1 MRTAVLQRE
10 HEIGTGTITIQC
22 GDKKARRALS
32 NQAEHRLQETK
43 SVAEALIVTNKRA
56 RGRCGFPQ
64 GGKPSKGVGR
74 PTVPHSRKVNF
85 SLEDAERDWP
95 LEQAETW
102 AGCQDKPR
110 GERGGSSC
118 LFRLLGIV

>member
-1 MRTAVLQRE
+1 MAT
-10 HEIGTGTITIQC
+10 
-22 GDKKARRALS
+22 KRRDVHGLI
-32 NQAEHRLQETK
+32 RLNIRCRETK

-64 GGKPSKGVGR
+64 GGKPSTGVGR
-74 PTVPHSRKVNF
+74 PTVPHIRKVNF
-85 SLEDAERDWP
+85 SLEDVECDWT

-102 AGCQDKPR
+102 TGCQDKPR

>member
-1 MRTAVLQRE
+1 MPTAVLQSE
-10 HEIGTGTITIQC
+10 HEIGTGMITIQY
-22 GDKKARRALS
+22 GDKKARRDGLI
-32 NQAEHRLQETK
+32 RLNIRCRETK

-56 RGRCGFPQ
+56 RRRCGFPQ

-95 LEQAETW
+95 LEQAETRT
-102 AGCQDKPR
+102 GCQDKPL
-110 GERGGSSC
+110 GDRGGSSC